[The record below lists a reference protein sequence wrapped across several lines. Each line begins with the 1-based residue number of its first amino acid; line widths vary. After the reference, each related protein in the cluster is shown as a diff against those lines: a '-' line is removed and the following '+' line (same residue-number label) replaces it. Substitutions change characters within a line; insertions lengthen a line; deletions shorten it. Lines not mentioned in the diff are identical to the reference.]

1 MAPTTDGGT
10 RHDVAMTAA
19 HDQHD
24 PDHQVFVDDFAGPDL
39 DLSVWV
45 PSYLPQWSSRAASAA
60 TYAVRDS
67 CLHLTIP
74 VEQGLWCPDDH
85 DALRVSGVQSGV
97 FSGPVGSTVGQQ
109 PVREGARV
117 REAQPTRW
125 GWTPRFGRLAMRA
138 RMDLTSRSMAA
149 WWLVGLEDQPDRS
162 GELCVVEVFG
172 DALTP
177 EGAAVGMGVHPF
189 RDPRLVDDFA
199 APRVPIDVTQFHTYS
214 VDWTPDG
221 ASFAV
226 DGTVVRTVDVVPDY
240 PMQSMVAVFDFPDR
254 AVPGDAAQAAHVPA
268 LVVDRIGTLRD
279 ETDVA
284 AGVSRVR

>member
-1 MAPTTDGGT
+1 MALTTDGGT
-10 RHDVAMTAA
+10 RHDEVMTAA
-19 HDQHD
+19 RTQDD
-24 PDHQVFVDDFAGPDL
+24 PAHQSFVDDFDGPDL
-39 DLSVWV
+39 DRSVWV

-60 TYAVRDS
+60 AYAVRGS

-74 VEQGLWCPDDH
+74 ADHGLWSPDDH
-85 DALRVSGVQSGV
+85 DPLRVSGVQSGV
-97 FSGPVGSTVGQQ
+97 FSGPLGSTVGQQ
-109 PVREGARV
+109 PVREGALV
-117 REAQPTRW
+117 REAQQAFW
-125 GWTPRFGRLAMRA
+125 GWTPRFGHLELRA

-149 WWLVGLEDQPDRS
+149 WWLVGLEDQPDRC

-172 DALTP
+172 GAITD

-189 RDPRLVDDFA
+189 RDPRLVEDFA
-199 APRVPIDVTQFHTYS
+199 APRVPIDVREFHTYS

-254 AVPGDAAQAAHVPA
+254 ATPGDAQQAAHVPA
-268 LVVDRIGTLRD
+268 LVVDRIGT
-279 ETDVA
+279 VA
-284 AGVSRVR
+284 GRGRRPA